1 MFEKLISPETGIT
14 WPVAAFLLVNCA
26 LGAGVLNYPAA
37 YDRLG
42 GIFIATIIQLVSYWY
57 FIRASHPLNCST
69 VHDGRF
75 SRKHDHLGLLF

>member
-1 MFEKLISPETGIT
+1 MFHRLTDSKLGIT

-42 GIFIATIIQLVSYWY
+42 GVLIATIIQLVSEL
-57 FIRASHPLNCST
+57 SSL
-69 VHDGRF
+69 DQ
-75 SRKHDHLGLLF
+75 L